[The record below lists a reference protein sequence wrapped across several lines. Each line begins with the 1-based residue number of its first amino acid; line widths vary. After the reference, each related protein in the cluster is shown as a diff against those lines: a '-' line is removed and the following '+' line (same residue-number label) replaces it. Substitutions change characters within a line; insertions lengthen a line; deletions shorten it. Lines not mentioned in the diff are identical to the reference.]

1 MQVVWSAEKHVTR
14 AGGKRG
20 NHVSGAKR
28 AKTSITGRLNVGR
41 LNERVRA
48 KRCDAVDWGSLI

>member
-20 NHVSGAKR
+20 NHVSDAKR
-28 AKTSITGRLNVGR
+28 AKTSSNRTLKRGTVK
-41 LNERVRA
+41 RA
-48 KRCDAVDWGSLI
+48 GPSKKV